1 MYSNSHSTSSNN
13 GHNHNNHESSSTK
26 PDSEQST
33 TNGTSSGARHRTTT
47 NSHSTSSAA
56 DYTQEEAE
64 SVRKYVENR
73 RFLCNKMINRY
84 IFFRIKTCKDFY
96 EILGVSKSASEA
108 ELKKAYRKLALQ
120 VIFLRNNET
129 NKSILPIIF

>member
-1 MYSNSHSTSSNN
+1 MTYFSIDLIERLMYSNSHSTSSNN

-26 PDSEQST
+26 PDFEQST

-56 DYTQEEAE
+56 DYTPEEAE

-73 RFLCNKMINRY
+73 RFLYNKMINRY

-96 EILGVSKSASEA
+96 EILSVSKSASEA

-120 VIFLRNNET
+120 VIFL
-129 NKSILPIIF
+129 